1 VAAKLAPIAAADVP
15 AVAQFMHTHLNPR
28 VSATAW
34 STALHVPWRA
44 EPPNH
49 GFLLRDNGAV
59 VGAYLAYYSDRL
71 IGGRQ
76 ERFCNLGA
84 WCVLEEYRSQGLRLL
99 TSLLAQ
105 DGYHFTDF
113 SPSGNVVALNRRLK
127 FSDLDTTTALLPNLP
142 TMPGRWRC
150 RIAADPDVLATTLT
164 GADRQIY
171 LDHCAT
177 QAAKHVTISSGDESC
192 YVMFRKDTRKR
203 MRVFASILHVSNPEL
218 FRRFARHLGTHLLTR
233 HGAAATLI
241 ELRVAGGKPTGS
253 VTLSR
258 SRPKMFK
265 SPHLQA
271 EDIDY
276 LYSELACLAW

>member
-15 AVAQFMHTHLNPR
+15 DVAQFMHTHLNPR
-28 VSATAW
+28 VSATSW
-34 STALHVPWRA
+34 SRALDVPWRVD
-44 EPPNH
+44 PPNH

-71 IGGRQ
+71 IGGKQ

-113 SPSGNVVALNRRLK
+113 SPSGNVIELNRRLK
-127 FSDLDTTTALLPNLP
+127 FSELDTTTALLPNLP
-142 TMPGRWRC
+142 TMPGRC
-150 RIAADPDVLATTLT
+150 RISADPDVLATTLS

-171 LDHCAT
+171 LDHRGT
-177 QAAKHVTISSGDESC
+177 QAAKHVMIGSGDESC

-203 MRVFASILHVSNPEL
+203 VRLFASILHVSNPEL
-218 FRRFARHLGTHLLTR
+218 FRRFARHLGTFLLTR
-233 HGAAATLI
+233 HGAGATLI
-241 ELRVAGGKPTGS
+241 ELRVAGGKPRGAVS
-253 VTLSR
+253 LSR

-265 SPHLQA
+265 SPYLQA
-271 EDIDY
+271 GDIDY

>member
-1 VAAKLAPIAAADVP
+1 MAAKLAPIATADVP

-34 STALHVPWRA
+34 SQALNVPWRV

-49 GFLLRDNGAV
+49 GFLLRENGAV

-71 IGGRQ
+71 IGGKQ
-76 ERFCNLGA
+76 EHFCNLGA

-105 DGYHFTDF
+105 DYHFTDF
-113 SPSGNVVALNRRLK
+113 SPSGNVVELNRRLK
-127 FSDLDTTTALLPNLP
+127 FSELDTTTVLLPNLP
-142 TMPGRWRC
+142 TMPGRC
-150 RIAADPDVLATTLT
+150 HISADPDVLATSLT

-171 LDHCAT
+171 LDHRRA
-177 QAAKHVTISSGDESC
+177 QAAKHITISSGDESC

-203 MRVFASILHVSNPEL
+203 MRVFASILHVSNPEV
-218 FRRFARHLGTHLLTR
+218 FRRFARQLGTFLLTR

-241 ELRVAGGKPTGS
+241 ELRVAGGKPTGA

-265 SPHLQA
+265 SPYLQA
-271 EDIDY
+271 DDIDY